1 MAALRMAAVVCG
13 DGATQLL
20 ALQLHCRGKR
30 RGGGGPAAWTAAQ
43 PDLLYASLLFLEMP
57 FNYHYKVIF

>member
-1 MAALRMAAVVCG
+1 MAALRVAAVVCG

-20 ALQLHCRGKR
+20 ALQLHRRGK

-43 PDLLYASLLFLEMP
+43 PELLYAS
-57 FNYHYKVIF
+57 